1 MAVQQGSDRDTG
13 LHRPLV
19 GARVRGRL
27 KLGAQALAVA
37 GVAALATL
45 LVWNLTHQ
53 APPPK
58 VGAPAPVFSLERLNG
73 GGALSLRSLRGKT
86 VVLNFFASWCDP
98 CKREAP
104 VLERL
109 WQQDR
114 SRGVVVLGVDAND
127 SRGDARRFLRAHGVT
142 YPVVFDHDGL
152 VAANRYGIAG
162 LPVTYVLN
170 PQGRI
175 VGGQILGP
183 VSESAHSH
191 ALLRYIHAA
200 LRS

>member
-1 MAVQQGSDRDTG
+1 VRDG
-13 LHRPLV
+13 
-19 GARVRGRL
+19 L

-37 GVAALATL
+37 GVGVLATL

-53 APPPK
+53 TPPPK
-58 VGAPAPVFSLERLNG
+58 VGARAPVFTLQRLSGDGQISL
-73 GGALSLRSLRGKT
+73 ASLRGRT

-104 VLERL
+104 VLEHL

-114 SRGVVVLGVDAND
+114 ANGLVVLGIDAND
-127 SRGDARRFLRAHGVT
+127 SRGDARRFLHVHDVT
-142 YPVVFDHDGL
+142 YPVVFDHQGL
-152 VAANRYGIAG
+152 VASNSYGIAD

-170 PQGRI
+170 PKGRI

-183 VSESAHSH
+183 VNEHVHSV
-191 ALLRYIHAA
+191 ALSRYVDAA
-200 LRS
+200 MKS